1 MAKLMSMN
9 HLSGIKGILFDL
21 DGVLYIGSRAIEGA
35 IEAVEHTRNT
45 GFACRFITNTS
56 ILSLVL
62 LQQKINALGFS
73 VTSGELTSWSA
84 ISAMPG
90 LTSC

>member
-1 MAKLMSMN
+1 MSMN
-9 HLSGIKGILFDL
+9 PLSGIKGVLFDL

-35 IEAVEHTRNT
+35 IEAVVQIRTA

-56 ILSLVL
+56 TLSLVS

-73 VTSGELTSWSA
+73 VARGEIIKPDLTIDSIRDLPA
-84 ISAMPG
+84 ALG
-90 LTSC
+90 L